1 MAEIDDRDDKDERE
15 RKEKVLHARIS
26 ESLDQELRTKA
37 ASLGLSVST
46 LVRNILLNTFGLVE
60 DVLSDSASIARSA
73 RGEPPDTAARRA
85 APAAG
90 SREGGGVRTRERAEP
105 VAAGAPPAPIVG
117 WQESLLAVNAVCDR
131 CNKILAKGSKGAI
144 AVRELPG
151 PRTVLCSKCLKE
163 TLDDDHAH
171 DDE

>member
-37 ASLGLSVST
+37 ASLGLSVSN

-73 RGEPPDTAARRA
+73 RGEPEPPARRA
-85 APAAG
+85 ATSHAVA
-90 SREGGGVRTRERAEP
+90 RERGEP
-105 VAAGAPPAPIVG
+105 APASVGAASPIVG
-117 WQESLLAVNAVCDR
+117 WQESLLAVNAVCER

-144 AVRELPG
+144 AVREVPG

-163 TLDDDHAH
+163 TLADDHAH

>member
-37 ASLGLSVST
+37 ASLGLSVSN

-73 RGEPPDTAARRA
+73 RGEPELPPRRGAASHAAARERA
-85 APAAG
+85 APVPAPASAA
-90 SREGGGVRTRERAEP
+90 
-105 VAAGAPPAPIVG
+105 APIVG
-117 WQESLLAVNAVCDR
+117 WQESLLAVNAVCER

-144 AVRELPG
+144 AVREVPG

-163 TLDDDHAH
+163 TLADDHAH

>member
-1 MAEIDDRDDKDERE
+1 MADIDDRDDKDERE

-37 ASLGLSVST
+37 ASLGLSVSN

-73 RGEPPDTAARRA
+73 RGEPEPPGRRGAGPGSAA
-85 APAAG
+85 
-90 SREGGGVRTRERAEP
+90 REGGAARVRERAEP
-105 VAAGAPPAPIVG
+105 GGAAPAPIVG

-163 TLDDDHAH
+163 TLADDHAP

>member
-1 MAEIDDRDDKDERE
+1 MSEIDDRDDKDDRE

-37 ASLGLSVST
+37 ASLGLSVSN

-73 RGEPPDTAARRA
+73 RGEPEPASRRA
-85 APAAG
+85 AGSHAAA
-90 SREGGGVRTRERAEP
+90 RERAEP
-105 VAAGAPPAPIVG
+105 AAVPASAAAPIVG
-117 WQESLLAVNAVCDR
+117 WQESLLAVNAVCER

-144 AVRELPG
+144 AVREVPG
-151 PRTVLCSKCLKE
+151 PRTVLCAKCLKE
-163 TLDDDHAH
+163 TLADDHAH